1 MAFLKSIVVLIFAT
15 TLMLSFQNCGQK
27 FNSISS
33 LDPASTQTISCAQS
47 GSLSCASQSVSM
59 NVNNQSNVEIQS
71 QIAYPFIVNVAKNES
86 LVPQSSYI
94 KAISGSCPA
103 NTSWAPLQK
112 SISPWTYTE
121 NSTTKNISAGLN
133 NITFS
138 TTQTNEMA
146 GCLWQA
152 CIQTQN
158 REKSCITMTFKATSS
173 GVGGN
178 PTPTTCNANTRPQNQ
193 TVSRTCSN
201 NASLSYTETTTY
213 TCNTS
218 TLLWVGQTTNNASTQ
233 CQSSSQTCSGSA
245 PAPTYTTLTCA
256 SKFGSTYTGNYTQTT
271 TKACNPTNL
280 TWSVETTT
288 DNSATACT
296 NRTCALP
303 APSGSSASYSC
314 STLGEGFTGNYTDT
328 KSYTCDTSS
337 LQWKE
342 TITSTKDQCQN
353 SYTKLSQLQNVNGV
367 VEVPAGVTAYIDK
380 SINIQQ
386 LKINGTLK
394 CLLPSQLEIL
404 AETIFVNGVFECGT
418 AAAPYQGQLTLSLK
432 RNAQIIPRTGRELNG
447 SAYNDTAKAALNANN
462 NAALNFRAI
471 LVTGQIK
478 LFGIVKNK
486 MTRLNQTAQAG
497 QSSIVVENAQT
508 WKVGDQIAIAA
519 TGFNPSESESATI
532 TNISGNTLT
541 LNKSLSYMHWGAAPE
556 SFSHSSGQ
564 TFSLDQRAEVINL
577 TRNIKIEAYDRL
589 SDGTEANQL
598 NPDQETSEPGGHVMV
613 HQSGFAQISSV
624 EFYKMG
630 QAGIMARY
638 PFHWHRSGNVN
649 GQYIVNSSIHRSFQ
663 RCITVHATNNSVVEN
678 NVCYDFRGHGYFLED
693 GNETGNIIRN
703 NIGMWARLPHASKIL
718 LASDDRA
725 QTTDMRFPATAVF
738 WISHPQNTVT
748 GNIAAGSMGTGFWNA
763 FETNSVKLST
773 TAFGNN
779 TAHTTLVGHTWD
791 GAPGSVSANNP
802 NNYAD
807 RKLENAHYSPPAA
820 SVFDKVIAYKNS
832 QAGVY
837 FRGGSAIFTNA
848 LLADNMWSLFL
859 AYNQIFRNTVIVGQ
873 SQYVAPNKP
882 KHWGVI
888 LYDGPFE
895 MENVDFYNFNN
906 QPTSAS
912 LSDHLD
918 YVPFYVIGGSEKFVN
933 TTRNLR
939 FIPQVNFKFLLE
951 PKNDPWKD
959 KIVTQAIR
967 DQDGSLTGLV
977 GGLIVPRND
986 ISSDNTCQIKN
997 EFIGAKLCPAAT
1009 QVGIF
1014 MLASGQYG
1022 GAQGVQLP
1030 FVIRKNDSMTSITEA
1045 DVNEIRSG
1053 TGPFL
1058 NAKFLAINK
1067 PEYKYDLIFSD
1078 DFTNRNKVND
1088 VWIRF
1093 YTENS
1098 PGMSQIVKIK
1108 NYGSNCSLSGATRV
1122 SSLAELAQA
1131 SSTSYYSN
1139 ESSFFIK
1146 MKADRLHEI
1155 IIPNSGRMT
1164 PYYGMSYLNCSG
1176 GYSAAT
1182 DRINHD
1188 SSTTTPIG
1196 GTAKGIIG
1204 EVNANGVVS
1213 GWACLTGQSAPIAL
1227 HVYVGASAAN
1237 GGTFAGGGSA
1247 NIPSEPAVGQACSD
1261 PSNSPHRFSIQITT
1275 AGNAGKKVY
1284 VHAIDNATNPT
1295 IDQSGV
1301 FVVPNVTAPAAKEI
1315 RGYIDGL
1322 QTDGTVVG
1330 WLCLAGQS
1338 APAEYHVYGGGAAG
1352 AGGTI
1357 VGAGVANVSSE
1368 SAVGQACGDNTNSP
1382 HRFAFKPPAG
1392 WSGKTI
1398 YIHGINNSDN
1408 KTITNSGSFSFK

>member
-1 MAFLKSIVVLIFAT
+1 MAFLKSIVVIIFAT

-33 LDPASTQTISCAQS
+33 LDAISSQTVSCAS
-47 GSLSCASQSVSM
+47 SASLSCTSQAVSM

-71 QIAYPFIVNVAKNES
+71 QIAYPFIVNVAQNES
-86 LVPQSSYI
+86 LVPQSSFI
-94 KAISGSCPA
+94 KAISGSCTA
-103 NTSWAPLQK
+103 NSSWAPLQK
-112 SISPWTYTE
+112 AISPWTYTE

-138 TTQTNEMA
+138 STQSAEMA

-152 CIQTQN
+152 CIQTKN

-173 GVGGN
+173 GGGGN
-178 PTPTTCNANTRPQNQ
+178 PQPTSCNANTRPQNQ
-193 TVSRTCSN
+193 TISRTCSN

-218 TLLWVGQTTNNASTQ
+218 TLLWVGQTTNNASVQ
-233 CQSSSQTCSGSA
+233 CQSSSQTCSGNA
-245 PAPTYTTLTCA
+245 PAPTYSTLSCS

-288 DNSATACT
+288 DNAASVCT

-303 APSGSSASYSC
+303 APSGSTVSYSC
-314 STLGEGFTGNYTDT
+314 STLGEGFSGTYTDT

-353 SYTKLSQLQNVNGV
+353 SYTKLSSLQNVNGV
-367 VEVPAGVTAYIDK
+367 VEVPAGVTAYIDR

-447 SAYNDTAKAALNANN
+447 SAYNDSAKAALSANN

-478 LFGIVKNK
+478 LFGVVKNK

-497 QSSIVVENAQT
+497 HSSIVVENAQT

-532 TNISGNTLT
+532 TSISGNTIA

-556 SFSHSSGQ
+556 SFAHSSGQ

-577 TRNIKIEAYDRL
+577 TRNIKIESYDRL

-638 PFHWHRSGNVN
+638 PFHWHRSGNVS
-649 GQYIVNSSIHRSFQ
+649 GQYIVHSSIHRSFQ

-693 GNETGNIIRN
+693 GNETGNVIRN

-738 WISHPQNTVT
+738 WISHPQNTFT

-820 SVFDKVIAYKNS
+820 SVFDRVIAYKNS

-873 SQYVAPNKP
+873 SQYIAANKP

-906 QPTSAS
+906 QPTSAT
-912 LSDHLD
+912 LSDHID

-951 PKNDPWKD
+951 PKNDMWKD
-959 KIVTQAIR
+959 KMVTQAIR
-967 DQDGSLTGLV
+967 DQDGTLTGLA
-977 GGLIVPRND
+977 GGLVVPQND
-986 ISSDNTCQIKN
+986 ISSDSTCQAKS
-997 EFIGAKLCPAAT
+997 EFIGAKICPAVT
-1009 QVGIF
+1009 QIGKFFI
-1014 MLASGQYG
+1014 ASGQYG
-1022 GAQGVQLP
+1022 GTQGVQLP
-1030 FVIRKNDSMTSITEA
+1030 FVIHKNGSMRSISDS
-1045 DVNEIRSG
+1045 DVNEIRSS
-1053 TGPFL
+1053 TGAFL
-1058 NAKFLAINK
+1058 NAKFLAIHK
-1067 PEYKYDLIFSD
+1067 PEHKYDLVFSD
-1078 DFTNRNKVND
+1078 DFSSRNKAND
-1088 VWIRF
+1088 VWIRY

-1098 PGMSQIVKIK
+1098 PGMSQIIKVK
-1108 NYGSNCSLSGATRV
+1108 NYGSNCSLTGATRV
-1122 SSLAELAQA
+1122 SSLTELEQA
-1131 SSTSYYSN
+1131 TTHAYYSN
-1139 ESSFFIK
+1139 QSSFFIK
-1146 MKADRLHEI
+1146 LKADTLHPI

-1164 PYYGMSYLNCSG
+1164 PYIGSAHFNCSG
-1176 GYSAAT
+1176 AYNAAADT
-1182 DRINHD
+1182 VNHN
-1188 SSTTTPIG
+1188 STVTTPISG
-1196 GTAKGIIG
+1196 AVKGNVEGISSTGI
-1204 EVNANGVVS
+1204 VS
-1213 GWACLTGQSAPIAL
+1213 GWACLSGQSAPVDVHIYA
-1227 HVYVGASAAN
+1227 GASAGG
-1237 GGTFAGGGSA
+1237 GGTIVGGGTA
-1247 NIPSEPAVGQACSD
+1247 NVASEPGVGQACAD
-1261 PSNSPHRFSIQITT
+1261 PTNSPHRFNIQI
-1275 AGNAGKKVY
+1275 NATGQSGKKIY
-1284 VHAIDNATNPT
+1284 VHVINNSTNPT
-1295 IDQSGV
+1295 IEPAGV
-1301 FVVPNVTAPAAKEI
+1301 HSIPNISAPVGKEI
-1315 RGYIDGL
+1315 RGVIDRVES
-1322 QTDGTVVG
+1322 DGTVVG
-1330 WLCLAGQS
+1330 WLCLAGQA
-1338 APAEYHVYGGGAAG
+1338 APAEFHVYGGGAAG
-1352 AGGTI
+1352 VGTM
-1357 VGAGVANVSSE
+1357 VGSGIANVSSE
-1368 SAVGQACGDNTNSP
+1368 PAVAQACGDSTNSP
-1382 HRFAFKPPAG
+1382 HRFAYKPPAG